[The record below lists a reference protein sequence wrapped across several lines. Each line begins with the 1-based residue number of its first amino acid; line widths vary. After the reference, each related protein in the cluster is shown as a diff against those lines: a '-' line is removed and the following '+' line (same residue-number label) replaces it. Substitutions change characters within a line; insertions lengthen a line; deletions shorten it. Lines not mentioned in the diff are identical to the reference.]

1 MGKYTNKVIMKIPF
15 ITFEYDYYWNQF
27 VCGFGWLETKH
38 PRGVTYWRRLF
49 GILKPYHKDE

>member
-1 MGKYTNKVIMKIPF
+1 MKIPF

-38 PRGVTYWRRLF
+38 PRGVTYWKRLF